1 MDYGKYIIVEVM
13 GADTPILFPSFI
25 NHCDI
30 ARGFGGKK
38 NVISAGFFEV
48 GAKPTKK
55 DPENIEVS
63 VFGKSE
69 TLNKKVNKETDPCF
83 IQKLL
88 RRQEV
93 IW

>member
-1 MDYGKYIIVEVM
+1 MDNGKYIIVEVM

-69 TLNKKVNKETDPCF
+69 TLGKEADVENDPRF
-83 IQKLL
+83 IQRLL
-88 RRQEV
+88 RGRYT
-93 IW
+93 

>member
-1 MDYGKYIIVEVM
+1 MDNGKYIIVEVM
-13 GADTPILFPSFI
+13 GADTPILFPCYL
-25 NHCDI
+25 NHCDV

-38 NVISAGFFEV
+38 KILSAGFFEV
-48 GAKPTKK
+48 GAKPTKE

-69 TLNKKVNKETDPCF
+69 TLGKKVNEENDSIF

-88 RRQEV
+88 RKQK
-93 IW
+93 ITW